1 MGRLLRPHIDVE
13 TKLRVCMRMLGK
25 PDPDAL
31 IENMRVKRVMGNFLQ
46 FYLGLI
52 AMSYGCDVADLRLDH
67 DPALGARQKV
77 FDRDGNHV
85 DYIPPANSPDDLIY
99 RPHGAQFDE
108 SHLVKTNI
116 RGKNGQHPDR
126 VLIKKNRRLE
136 QREAEREGRAPARKP
151 KFKHKIPQRKK
162 PWPKRPF
169 PGSRSPR

>member
-1 MGRLLRPHIDVE
+1 MSRLLRPHIDVE
-13 TKLRVCMRMLGK
+13 TKLRVCMRMLGTPE
-25 PDPDAL
+25 PDKL
-31 IENMRVKRVMGNFLQ
+31 IADMRRKRVMGKFLKL
-46 FYLGLI
+46 YLGRI
-52 AMSYGCDVADLRLDH
+52 AMALGCAVADLRLDH

-85 DYIPPANSPDDLIY
+85 DYIPPANSPDDLVY
-99 RPHGAQFDE
+99 RPHGTEFDE

-169 PGSRSPR
+169 SRSSSSR